1 MAGRIRSINPH
12 ARRLRTEMTDAE
24 RALWFALRGGRL
36 QGFKF
41 KRQWTIGPYVVD
53 FCCSEARLIVKVDGR
68 QHNAKVDAAR
78 TAWLEGNGY
87 RVLRFWNNDVLT
99 NIDGVLSTIV
109 AALAPYPHP
118 NPLPRVGV
126 GVGVGV

>member
-53 FCCSEARLIVKVDGR
+53 FCCSEARLIVEVDGG
-68 QHNAKVDAAR
+68 QHNAEVDGVR
-78 TAWLEGNGY
+78 TAWLEDNGY

-118 NPLPRVGV
+118 NPLPRAGV
-126 GVGVGV
+126 GVGV